1 MVRPLRIQYE
11 GAWYHV
17 MNRGLER
24 RNIFLSDKHKKTF
37 LNLLSEISER
47 FQVDVHG
54 YCLMNNHYH
63 LLLSTKLPN
72 LNLAMKYLN
81 GVYTLRFNRDVK
93 RDGPLFRGRYKAI
106 LVDKDNYLLS
116 VSRYIHKN
124 PSAAKIIKDDQK
136 YPWSSYQYYNLNQ
149 ARKPKWLKTSETL
162 NYFNGDSEGYVRFTE
177 AGIDEDSKKF
187 YSSKKVKPIFGKKS
201 FVKEMS
207 NKFFKERKNSTRE
220 ISDKA
225 QLISIQYP
233 SLEELLLK
241 VVKKYELNSEDILNN
256 EARNYVFERSLLIYL
271 FMLNP
276 RYSAVE
282 KGKFLGISGDGFSKN
297 YKRFLGKLKLDE
309 DLREMVE
316 LVKKEIY
323 GSV

>member
-24 RNIFLSDKHKKTF
+24 RNIFSSDKHQKAF

-47 FQVDVHG
+47 FQVDVHS

-63 LLLSTKLPN
+63 LLLNTKLPN

-124 PSAAKIIKDDQK
+124 PSAAKIIEDDQK
-136 YPWSSYQYYNLNQ
+136 YLWSSYQYYNLNQ
-149 ARKPKWLKTSETL
+149 ARKPKWLRTAEIL
-162 NYFNGDSEGYVRFTE
+162 NYFNGDSEEYVRFTE
-177 AGIDEDSKKF
+177 ACIDEDSKKF
-187 YSSKKVKPIFGKKS
+187 YSSKKIKPIFGKKL
-201 FVKEMS
+201 FIKEMS
-207 NKFFKERKNSTRE
+207 NKFFKEKKNSIRE
-220 ISDKA
+220 ISDREH
-225 QLISIQYP
+225 LISVQYP
-233 SLEELLLK
+233 SLEELLSK
-241 VVKKYELNSEDILNN
+241 VVRKYEISSEIILNN

-271 FMLNP
+271 FMFNP

-282 KGKFLGISGDGFSKN
+282 KGKFLGISGDGFSKS
-297 YKRFLGKLKLDE
+297 YKRFLGKLKLDN
-309 DLREMVE
+309 DMRERVE

-323 GSV
+323 G

>member
-11 GAWYHV
+11 GACYHV

-24 RNIFLSDKHKKTF
+24 RSIFLSNKHKKTF
-37 LNLLSEISER
+37 LNLLSEISGR
-47 FQVDVHG
+47 FHIDIHS
-54 YCLMNNHYH
+54 YCLMGNHYH

-72 LNLAMKYLN
+72 LNMAMKHLN

-124 PSAAKIIKDDQK
+124 PSAAKITKDDQR

-149 ARKPKWLKTSETL
+149 AKKPKWLNTSETL
-162 NYFNGDSEGYVRFTE
+162 NYFNGDSEKYVRFTE
-177 AGIDEDSKKF
+177 AGIDEDSKNF
-187 YSSKKVKPIFGKKS
+187 YSSKKIKSILGKKS
-201 FVKEMS
+201 FIKKVS
-207 NKFFKERKNSTRE
+207 DKFFKERKKSTRE
-220 ISDKA
+220 ISNKA
-225 QLISIQYP
+225 QLISTQYP
-233 SLEELLLK
+233 SLEELLSK
-241 VVKKYELNSEDILNN
+241 VVKKYKINSEAILNN

-271 FMLNP
+271 FMFNP

-297 YKRFLGKLKLDE
+297 YKRFLEKLKLDDDMRGGVE
-309 DLREMVE
+309 EIRE
-316 LVKKEIY
+316 EIY